1 MKRTSFSH
9 RERTARI
16 KIIQELHCNK
26 AEQHLLD
33 QYASTFQRTY
43 RKIHDDIAEGYI
55 LMFMAEIGARR
66 MAQAIAKT
74 TYSAEA
80 ASLAFKEL
88 FAQLIKKRISIM
100 VPIKQRR
107 IYGYKNYKSM

>member
-1 MKRTSFSH
+1 MERTSFSH
-9 RERTARI
+9 RGRTARI

-33 QYASTFQRTY
+33 QYVSTFQRTY
-43 RKIHDDIAEGYI
+43 REIHDDIAEGRV
-55 LMFMAEIGARR
+55 LMFMAEIGAKR
-66 MAQAIAKT
+66 MAQAVAKT

-88 FAQLIKKRISIM
+88 FAQLMEKESK
-100 VPIKQRR
+100 
-107 IYGYKNYKSM
+107 